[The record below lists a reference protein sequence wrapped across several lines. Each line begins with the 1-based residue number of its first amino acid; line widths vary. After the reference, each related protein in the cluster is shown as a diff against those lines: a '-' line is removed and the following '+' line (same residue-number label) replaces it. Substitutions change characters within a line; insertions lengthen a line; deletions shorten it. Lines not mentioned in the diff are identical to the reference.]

1 MASPPSPGVAAA
13 HVTPE
18 APVEARFMEWAHQG
32 SAQVQHPTFGT
43 VGANVFRDADTG
55 TSAFSLHAGD
65 GSLVFCYEFGA
76 TRSFRLAEP
85 ATDATGNVFITYDA
99 GRHPGVVV
107 LKPVSDGYTVLSYDY
122 DNLSAGLDFYDT
134 VLVGPGKDGRYT
146 LKKSVNDCSPHCA
159 TGTVTTT
166 TWRWNGTTYVADQPA
181 PQPKAS
187 APKPKAAATPKAT
200 ASAKPAPAAS
210 VAAKAPEVPQAAAS
224 VERATTAAAAPTPGG
239 TPVAKDVASS
249 VPILPVAAGAFV
261 LVGGGG
267 VLLGRAGRR

>member
-181 PQPKAS
+181 AQPKAP
-187 APKPKAAATPKAT
+187 AKPKAPATPKAP
-200 ASAKPAPAAS
+200 APAKPAPAAS

-239 TPVAKDVASS
+239 TPVAKDDASS
-249 VPILPVAAGAFV
+249 FPILPVAAGAFV